1 MQRHNP
7 TTIWP
12 VPSAFQH
19 IYSHAAEIS
28 GPARLLFVSGQI
40 GIDPKG
46 DLSDHFA
53 EQCNQAM
60 ANVEAILESAGLS
73 QNDLLRVTY
82 YLTNKDHLAELN
94 KIREKRWATS
104 DPPAV
109 TTLVVEALAND
120 DLLVEIEV
128 IAGRQ
133 SDG

>member
-1 MQRHNP
+1 
-7 TTIWP
+7 
-12 VPSAFQH
+12 
-19 IYSHAAEIS
+19 
-28 GPARLLFVSGQI
+28 
-40 GIDPKG
+40 
-46 DLSDHFA
+46 
-53 EQCNQAM
+53 M